1 MPGTICD
8 LHFPGGTTLVNV
20 REKDKTI
27 AIRTHQ
33 KARKMK
39 THLRKL
45 RSSLLLLLFIT
56 SFLPRFSAQSNG
68 FEVIKN
74 LELMD
79 QIYQHLE
86 MYYVDD
92 AQVGKLSKVAI
103 DAMLKELDP
112 YTVYY
117 HESNIEDYKLMTTGQ
132 YGGIGALI
140 RKIGDHTFI
149 AEPYEGNPAQKA
161 GLMAGDK
168 IISIDGKSMVGLP
181 SDDVS
186 SSLKGPKGTTIVVEV
201 ERGKEKKKISVTRDE
216 IKLPDVP
223 YSGMINETVGYIK
236 LNSFTQTA
244 SADVKTAFTDLKSK
258 GMKQLVLDLRG
269 NGGGLLIEAVKI
281 VNMFVKK
288 DQTVVTTKGRVAEEN
303 RVYKT
308 LENPIDMEIPLTVL
322 IDEGSASASEIV
334 AGSLQDLDRAV
345 IIGNT
350 SYGKG
355 LVQRTYDLKYGS
367 KVKLTIAKYYT
378 PSGRCVQRLEYYEKE
393 DGEKPKE
400 IADSLIKVFKTVNGR
415 DVIDGRGIEPDVTAE
430 EKDLS
435 RLTATIYANNLLF
448 NYATN
453 YFNEHPS
460 ISEAG
465 KFTLSDS
472 EYDAFKNFVLKEE
485 FTYSTASEEML
496 KKMKK
501 TAEDEGFYDESKA
514 EYDALMA
521 KVVPSKERDLAKFR
535 TEIQP
540 MLENEIVSRYYFQ
553 KGRAVDS
560 FRTDDVLKK
569 ALEVLNNPTKY
580 NTILK
585 K

>member
-1 MPGTICD
+1 MKFQKFQPI
-8 LHFPGGTTLVNV
+8 
-20 REKDKTI
+20 KAI
-27 AIRTHQ
+27 A
-33 KARKMK
+33 KAGL
-39 THLRKL
+39 TFGF
-45 RSSLLLLLFIT
+45 SFLFIV
-56 SFLPRFSAQSNG
+56 SAQAQSNG

-74 LELMD
+74 MELMD

-86 MYYVDD
+86 MYYVDEP
-92 AQVGKLSKVAI
+92 QTGKLSKVGI

-117 HESNIEDYKLMTTGQ
+117 HESNIEDYRLMTTGQ

-140 RKIGDHTFI
+140 RKIGEHTFI
-149 AEPYEGNPAQKA
+149 AEPYEGNPAEKS

-168 IISIDGKSMVGLP
+168 ILSIDGKTMVGIP

-186 SSLKGPKGTTIVVEV
+186 SSLKGPKGTTIEIEV
-201 ERGKEKKKISVTRDE
+201 ERNSEKKKISVTRDE

-223 YSGMINETVGYIK
+223 YSGMLNETVGYIK

-244 SADVKTAFTDLKSK
+244 ASDVKTAFNELKGK
-258 GMKQLVLDLRG
+258 GMKEVVLDLRG

-288 DQTVVTTKGRVAEEN
+288 DQVVVTTKGRVAEEN

-308 LENPIDMEIPLTVL
+308 MEAPLDLDIPLTIL

-334 AGSLQDLDRAV
+334 AGSIQDLDRGV
-345 IIGNT
+345 IIGTT

-378 PSGRCVQRLEYYEKE
+378 PSGRCVQRLEYYDKE
-393 DGEKPKE
+393 DGTKPKE
-400 IADSLIKVFKTVNGR
+400 IADSLLKVFKTENGR
-415 DVIDGRGIEPDVTAE
+415 DVIDGRGIEPDIEVTLPE
-430 EKDLS
+430 FS
-435 RLTATIYANNLLF
+435 RLTATIYANNLIF
-448 NYATN
+448 NYATK
-453 YFNEHPS
+453 YRIAHPT
-460 ISEAG
+460 IAAAG
-465 KFTLSDS
+465 TFSLTDE
-472 EYDAFKNFVLKEE
+472 EYNAFKEYVLKEE

-496 KKMKK
+496 KKMKE
-501 TAEDEGFYDESKA
+501 TAEKEGFYNESKE

-521 KVVPSKERDLAKFR
+521 KVVPSKERDLEKFKE
-535 TEIQP
+535 EIKTL
-540 MLENEIVSRYYFQ
+540 LENEIISRYYYQ

-560 FRTDDVLKK
+560 FRKDPYIEKTLELLKNK
-569 ALEVLNNPTKY
+569 AQY
-580 NTILK
+580 NTILGN
-585 K
+585 